1 MNVRYYSSLIKCMV
15 NFLNKIILLYFKN
28 IKIKLERTV
37 LLKLYLQDNNAK
49 KHI

>member
-1 MNVRYYSSLIKCMV
+1 MA
-15 NFLNKIILLYFKN
+15 NFLNKTILLYFKN

-37 LLKLYLQDNNAK
+37 FLKLYLQDNNAN